1 MSVSVR
7 NAYYTVCCRILDL
20 VVEAE
25 SDALQPLKAAATVI
39 QKHWR
44 GVKVHNTTMLRLL
57 WFTTYT

>member
-7 NAYYTVCCRILDL
+7 NAYLAICCRILDL

-25 SDALQPLKAAATVI
+25 SDALQPLQAAATVI

-44 GVKVHNTTMLRLL
+44 GVKVHNATLL
-57 WFTTYT
+57 HLSWFMTYA